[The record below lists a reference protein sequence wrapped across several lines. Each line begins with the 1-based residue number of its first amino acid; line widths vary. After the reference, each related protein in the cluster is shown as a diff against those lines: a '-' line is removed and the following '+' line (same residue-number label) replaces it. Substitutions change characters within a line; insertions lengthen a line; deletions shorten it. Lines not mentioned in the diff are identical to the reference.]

1 MQQLLVSE
9 QQQEAQSHLGRR
21 DGRDGSSPAVPSLQ
35 TRQLG
40 DTHSTLCGQARCWHK
55 AGGQPGYLTL
65 EPNSQGMGVFTC
77 PSHSSQDSSRSLCE
91 PMETAWTEGGSC
103 SECWGRGHTACPL
116 ECHRWVAVG
125 TFQNSPPPG
134 EPDSVYGTVRATL
147 CSPAASQQAS
157 CPGSPLL
164 TPAPV
169 SPQRHRRSLGLYPLT
184 SPSQEARLDVGHWS
198 LGLLTAVTREGGLML
213 EHPWCPPPSPAA

>member
-9 QQQEAQSHLGRR
+9 QQQEAQSHLGRQ
-21 DGRDGSSPAVPSLQ
+21 DGRDGSSPAIPSLQ

-55 AGGQPGYLTL
+55 AGGQPGYPTL

-91 PMETAWTEGGSC
+91 PKETAWTEGGSC

-134 EPDSVYGTVRATL
+134 EPDSQCTGLSEPHCAVQLLPSRPPV
-147 CSPAASQQAS
+147 QAHP
-157 CPGSPLL
+157 CSPLL
-164 TPAPV
+164 
-169 SPQRHRRSLGLYPLT
+169 QCPLKGT
-184 SPSQEARLDVGHWS
+184 
-198 LGLLTAVTREGGLML
+198 GGALA
-213 EHPWCPPPSPAA
+213 STT